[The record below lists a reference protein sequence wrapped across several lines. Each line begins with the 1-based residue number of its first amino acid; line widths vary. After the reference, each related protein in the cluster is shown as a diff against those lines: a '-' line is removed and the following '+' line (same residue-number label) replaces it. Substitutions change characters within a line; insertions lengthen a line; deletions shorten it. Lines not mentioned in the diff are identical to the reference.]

1 MIFELHIHVCVIKK
15 REKKERREEKERKGD
30 DHADSSRSHFYFFI
44 PARTACI
51 GPYIFKLYVCAFS
64 VFIRRLFSGE
74 SLSLSGAYKSRTI
87 LPDSQLSMCFSRFGL
102 STKIK
107 NSHTSSTANLF
118 VLLSHSLVVVIRQR
132 LCRHSSI
139 SDYHPRTLSFLYV
152 FFSHAVSTFAY
163 APDFFITVK
172 TKKKIEVF
180 AVISTLYL
188 FFLSQYFVDDI
199 DR

>member
-1 MIFELHIHVCVIKK
+1 M
-15 REKKERREEKERKGD
+15 
-30 DHADSSRSHFYFFI
+30 
-44 PARTACI
+44 
-51 GPYIFKLYVCAFS
+51 CAFS
-64 VFIRRLFSGE
+64 AFIRRLFSGE

-87 LPDSQLSMCFSRFGL
+87 LPDSQLSMCLSRFDL

-118 VLLSHSLVVVIRQR
+118 VLLSYSLVVVIRQR

-163 APDFFITVK
+163 APGFFITIK

-180 AVISTLYL
+180 TLISTSYL
-188 FFLSQYFVDDI
+188 FFFVSI
-199 DR
+199 FR